1 MEKGRIQK
9 FLSMEISTSLK
20 KNEARNLV
28 ITMFLVGD
36 VICRIESTTSLN
48 FVRSSMERPARVLDR
63 LLDILEILEGEDAL
77 KLVNLRIVVSG
88 F

>member
-20 KNEARNLV
+20 KTEAQNLV

-36 VICRIESTTSLN
+36 VICRIESTRSLN

-63 LLDILEILEGEDAL
+63 LLDILEFLEGEYAL
-77 KLVNLRIVVSG
+77 MLVNLRTVVSR

>member
-20 KNEARNLV
+20 NTEAQNLV

-36 VICRIESTTSLN
+36 VICRIESTRSLN
-48 FVRSSMERPARVLDR
+48 FVRSSMERTARVLDR
-63 LLDILEILEGEDAL
+63 LLDILEFLEGKDAL
-77 KLVNLRIVVSG
+77 KLVSLRIVVSG

>member
-20 KNEARNLV
+20 KTEAQNLV

-36 VICRIESTTSLN
+36 VICRIELTTSLN
-48 FVRSSMERPARVLDR
+48 FVRSSMERPTRVLDR
-63 LLDILEILEGEDAL
+63 MLDILEFLEGKDVL
-77 KLVNLRIVVSG
+77 KLVSLRIVVSG

>member
-20 KNEARNLV
+20 KTEAQNLV

-36 VICRIESTTSLN
+36 VICRIESTRSPN
-48 FVRSSMERPARVLDR
+48 FVRSSMERPVRVLDR
-63 LLDILEILEGEDAL
+63 LLDILEFLEGKDAL
-77 KLVNLRIVVSG
+77 KLVSLRIVVSG

>member
-20 KNEARNLV
+20 KTEAQNLV

-36 VICRIESTTSLN
+36 VICRIESTRSLN
-48 FVRSSMERPARVLDR
+48 FVRSSMERPTRVSNR
-63 LLDILEILEGEDAL
+63 LLEIMEFFEGEDAL
-77 KLVNLRIVVSG
+77 NLVDLKTVVSG